1 MVGMAEAKRLV
12 LDFKDDLIRDFG
24 YIWTWLS
31 GIGDKII
38 AAVGDLSK
46 VLYHA
51 GAAVIQGF
59 WDGMKS
65 VWGKAKDWLGGI
77 RPDITDI
84 KGPPAADAVA
94 LIKNGQLIME
104 GFQKGMQ
111 QGWDST
117 SRWLSGIAPSMSG
130 VVGTSAGYGSG
141 GGGTSIVVAQGAV
154 QLSVG
159 SVRSDEDLDAI
170 EKIVNDKFAE
180 LVRELSQPTYGS
192 NYG

>member
-1 MVGMAEAKRLV
+1 
-12 LDFKDDLIRDFG
+12 
-24 YIWTWLS
+24 
-31 GIGDKII
+31 
-38 AAVGDLSK
+38 
-46 VLYHA
+46 
-51 GAAVIQGF
+51 
-59 WDGMKS
+59 
-65 VWGKAKDWLGGI
+65 
-77 RPDITDI
+77 
-84 KGPPAADAVA
+84 
-94 LIKNGQLIME
+94 
-104 GFQKGMQ
+104 
-111 QGWDST
+111 
-117 SRWLSGIAPSMSG
+117 MSG